1 MIYSFGINI
10 NLFESFFSSSDV
22 ELDFVVSY
30 EVDKPFTF
38 EVKQSADV
46 GQIGRVL
53 SVKNL
58 TRNIDYSM
66 LDYRIRTNINDRR
79 AIVEETLKSNQFK
92 LSLPANQT
100 ILQPGDRIQFK
111 RLPFNLHWTSQTD
124 FLNNVGDNLIP
135 TIDTAKLTVDTT
147 GNVKLKSATEIA
159 LAQATTQVAG
169 TILSD
174 IAWSGSIEMLDD
186 VTVLAGV
193 TLLIRPGIS

>member
-66 LDYRIRTNINDRR
+66 LDYRIRTNINGRR